1 MKKILKNQ
9 HEERI
14 ALKNDELNDA
24 HLSTK
29 IEQQINKANKP
40 YSKQWKDWYIG
51 TKLFSYIA
59 NIFSSLTQCFAL
71 FMFAT
76 ATITG
81 TPALLGI
88 GILSVVLAL
97 LIEYLKRSAVDK
109 FMFSAVWQKD
119 FKGGTIT
126 KWLFMSLISVG
137 ASFYACTQLPKTYTQ
152 IANPIPPVD
161 TAAVV
166 AIYQKQIATQE
177 KVLESQRSE
186 RKSDGR
192 LRYGV
197 SAKIDKTNER
207 IDSLYKA
214 QGDALLSA
222 TQAYQK
228 AVDEKAN
235 KDESIGNL
243 LAYCSIGLEVL
254 FALALW
260 YESKYLYNCAL
271 ERNLLTEDD
280 TIKTP
285 KIEPTPVEPPTP
297 INADTGH
304 IAPTPSARKPIGF
317 EIPQK
322 QVEELPTPSRGI
334 EVNTPI
340 KSKNGDRSDGDRST
354 TITIREIKSNERECA
369 HCKKVFKY
377 KHWNAKYCSD
387 ECRKKAW
394 ELRRGDKLNSRR
406 SKA

>member
-81 TPALLGI
+81 TPALLGV
-88 GILSVVLAL
+88 GILSVTLAL

-222 TQAYQK
+222 TQAYQT

-235 KDESIGNL
+235 KDESTGNL

-271 ERNLLTEDD
+271 ERNLLGDEDTTEH
-280 TIKTP
+280 II
-285 KIEPTPVEPPTP
+285 IEKVEGLEKEVKDLDVVEVNPLEEGK
-297 INADTGH
+297 GH
-304 IAPTPSARKPIGF
+304 EAPHITSKRRPIGF
-317 EIPQK
+317 EIP
-322 QVEELPTPSRGI
+322 T
-334 EVNTPI
+334 
-340 KSKNGDRSDGDRST
+340 KSKNGHRSDGDRST
-354 TITIREIKSNERECA
+354 TITVREIKSNERECA
-369 HCKKVFKY
+369 HCKKVFQY

-394 ELRRGDKLNSRR
+394 ELRRGNKSNSRK